1 MEKIASFCIDHTRL
15 LPGLYLSRKD
25 RCGDCVVSTFDIR
38 ITAPNREPVIDQPA
52 LHTIEHLAATWL
64 RNCEIKDRIVYFGP
78 MGCRTGCYLLVFGD
92 CKPEEIEKYVSGAFG
107 FIVNYEGDIPGA
119 KEDEC
124 GNYLEQNLGMAKY
137 YAKKYLEELR
147 KNKRFVYPV
156 KGD

>member
-15 LPGLYLSRKD
+15 LPGLYLSRQD

-92 CKPEEIEKYVSGAFG
+92 CRPEEIEKYVSGAFG

>member
-1 MEKIASFCIDHTRL
+1 M
-15 LPGLYLSRKD
+15 
-25 RCGDCVVSTFDIR
+25 
-38 ITAPNREPVIDQPA
+38 
-52 LHTIEHLAATWL
+52 
-64 RNCEIKDRIVYFGP
+64 
-78 MGCRTGCYLLVFGD
+78 
-92 CKPEEIEKYVSGAFG
+92 
-107 FIVNYEGDIPGA
+107 NYEGDIPGA

>member
-1 MEKIASFCIDHTRL
+1 
-15 LPGLYLSRKD
+15 
-25 RCGDCVVSTFDIR
+25 
-38 ITAPNREPVIDQPA
+38 
-52 LHTIEHLAATWL
+52 
-64 RNCEIKDRIVYFGP
+64 
-78 MGCRTGCYLLVFGD
+78 MGCRTGCYLIVFGD

>member
-25 RCGDCVVSTFDIR
+25 RCGDCAVSTFDIR

-147 KNKRFVYPV
+147 KNKRFIYPV